1 MYLVLIKDKRHLI
14 ASGLE
19 SAPAQLLADCVDLL
33 SPTGVRSP
41 YGEDGYMIPQGFL
54 TSI

>member
-33 SPTGVRSP
+33 SPTGVHSP
-41 YGEDGYMIPQGFL
+41 YGED
-54 TSI
+54 